1 MPPCE
6 SYDGT
11 GDPMEHLARFT
22 SGMNLHLVL
31 DQIMCRAFPVTLKGA
46 AHVWFQHLTPRSI
59 SCWAQ
64 LAESFRSNFLTSRV
78 QRKNSSALFRIVQG
92 PKESLKSYYARFNS
106 EKLPIDHLDPGVTFA
121 AMARGVR
128 PSTPLRFSLNKRPP
142 ENMSD
147 LLDRVEKYLRA
158 EEDSTTS
165 QHEEAHNGHKRQDRP
180 ERGNSNEAKRS
191 RATLPKSFTP
201 LNTSQ
206 GHILNQVKSQNIL
219 KWPKPMRGPADK
231 RDSQLYCHF
240 HKDHG
245 HTTDEC
251 KVLQREIENLITK
264 GHLKQFIKAND
275 RQQNGRRNQRRTGE
289 TQPKDPPVINTISGG
304 PSAGGLS
311 SSSRKAYA
319 RHVNLTQGST
329 KRPRTSTSLEFNDAD
344 LDGISL
350 PHDDALVITLRVD
363 AFNIKRFLVDTGS
376 SADIIFEDA
385 FNQMGISDDR
395 VKPISSPLYGFT
407 GASAPVR
414 GIASLTIVVGEPPR
428 QAVHTLDF
436 LIAKIKS
443 SYNGILGRT
452 GLNKLQAVA
461 STYHLVMKFPTPVG
475 VGLVKGD
482 QTLARRCYVA
492 SCRTEETLSIDDQ
505 RDGKEYL
512 ASPPLLS
519 KPVMGEDLF
528 LYLAVAESAVSAVLV
543 REQDGQQ
550 LPVYYVSKV
559 LQGAEQRYP
568 NAEKLA
574 FALLN
579 AARKLRPYFQSH
591 TITVLTDKPL
601 RRILH
606 KPDLSGRLIPWS
618 VELGEFD
625 IHYRPR
631 PSIKGQALADFI
643 VECTLPIEVEETPLG
658 VERPLLPDQLGLF
671 TWTLY
676 VDGSS
681 NTSGNVLYK
690 RSFTLP
696 YLRCLTTTESD
707 YALREVHE
715 GICGQHLGGRALA
728 HKVLRQGYY
737 WPTMHRDALDYTK
750 KCDACQ
756 RFSSIPRQSP
766 SPLSSL
772 TSPIPFAMWGMD
784 IMGPFPP
791 ATAQRR
797 FWTTSLS
804 GSKLKLWLQSL
815 KRNVKISFWRAV
827 VCRFGIP
834 RVLVTDNG
842 KQFDN
847 PTFRTFCANLS
858 IEQRF
863 TSVAHPQTNGQTE
876 VTNRTL
882 LQGIKKKLNG
892 AKGLWVDELPKIL
905 WAYNTTT
912 RTSTGETPFS
922 LSFGTDA
929 LIPVEIGLPSLRV
942 VTDDPAQNEEDLRAN
957 LDLLDERREQAAVRL
972 AAYKHRVSKFY
983 DQRVQHRAFRVGD
996 LVLRRI
1002 EASAPREAVGKLAPN
1017 WEGPYR
1023 VVKLAGPGAYHL
1035 EHIDGKAI
1043 PRTWNAANLR
1053 RYYA

>member
-1 MPPCE
+1 
-6 SYDGT
+6 
-11 GDPMEHLARFT
+11 
-22 SGMNLHLVL
+22 
-31 DQIMCRAFPVTLKGA
+31 
-46 AHVWFQHLTPRSI
+46 
-59 SCWAQ
+59 
-64 LAESFRSNFLTSRV
+64 
-78 QRKNSSALFRIVQG
+78 
-92 PKESLKSYYARFNS
+92 
-106 EKLPIDHLDPGVTFA
+106 
-121 AMARGVR
+121 MARGVR

-165 QHEEAHNGHKRQDRP
+165 QHEEAHAGYKRQD
-180 ERGNSNEAKRS
+180 
-191 RATLPKSFTP
+191 PKWKK
-201 LNTSQ
+201 
-206 GHILNQVKSQNIL
+206 KSAENI
-219 KWPKPMRGPADK
+219 
-231 RDSQLYCHF
+231 RDAA
-240 HKDHG
+240 
-245 HTTDEC
+245 E
-251 KVLQREIENLITK
+251 
-264 GHLKQFIKAND
+264 
-275 RQQNGRRNQRRTGE
+275 
-289 TQPKDPPVINTISGG
+289 DPPVINTISGG
-304 PSAGGLS
+304 PSTGGLS

-319 RHVNLTQGST
+319 RHVNLTQGSA

-407 GASAPVR
+407 GAFAPVR
-414 GIASLTIVVGEPPR
+414 GIASLTIVVGELPR
-428 QAVHTLDF
+428 QAVLTLDF

-461 STYHLVMKFPTPVG
+461 STYHLVTKFPTRVG

-505 RDGKEYL
+505 RDE
-512 ASPPLLS
+512 
-519 KPVMGEDLF
+519 
-528 LYLAVAESAVSAVLV
+528 
-543 REQDGQQ
+543 
-550 LPVYYVSKV
+550 KV

-574 FALLN
+574 FALLK

-643 VECTLPIEVEETPLG
+643 VECTLPIEVEESPLG
-658 VERPLLPDQLGLF
+658 VEKPLLPDQIGLF

-681 NTSGNVLYK
+681 NTSGSGASSTPIRNYGMDY
-690 RSFTLP
+690 FTKWV
-696 YLRCLTTTESD
+696 E
-707 YALREVHE
+707 AE
-715 GICGQHLGGRALA
+715 ALA
-728 HKVLRQGYY
+728 
-737 WPTMHRDALDYTK
+737 TISEK
-750 KCDACQ
+750 KCED
-756 RFSSIPRQSP
+756 F
-766 SPLSSL
+766 
-772 TSPIPFAMWGMD
+772 
-784 IMGPFPP
+784 
-791 ATAQRR
+791 
-797 FWTTSLS
+797 
-804 GSKLKLWLQSL
+804 
-815 KRNVKISFWRAV
+815 FWRAV

-858 IEQRF
+858 IEQHF

-882 LQGIKKKLNG
+882 LQGIKKKLDG

-912 RTSTGETPFS
+912 RTATGETPFS

-929 LIPVEIGLPSLRV
+929 LIPVEIGLPSLRL
-942 VTDDPAQNEEDLRAN
+942 TTHDPVQNEEDLRAN
-957 LDLLDERREQAAVRL
+957 LDLLDKRREQATVRL

-983 DQRVQHRAFRVGD
+983 DQRVRHRAFRVGD

-1002 EASAPREAVGKLAPN
+1002 EASASREVVGKLAPN

-1023 VVKLAGPGAYHL
+1023 VVKLAGLGAYHL

>member
-1 MPPCE
+1 
-6 SYDGT
+6 
-11 GDPMEHLARFT
+11 MEHLARFT
-22 SGMNLHLVL
+22 SGMNLHLVP

-46 AHVWFQHLTPRSI
+46 AHVWFQHLTPRFI

-64 LAESFRSNFLTSRV
+64 LAESFWSNFLTSRV

-92 PKESLKSYYARFNS
+92 PKESLKSYYAHFNS
-106 EKLPIDHLDPGVTFA
+106 EKLLIDHLDPGVTFA

-128 PSTPLRFSLNKRPP
+128 PSTPLRFLLNKRPP

-165 QHEEAHNGHKRQDRP
+165 QHEEAHAGHKRQDRP

-206 GHILNQVKSQNIL
+206 RHILNQIKSQNIL

-251 KVLQREIENLITK
+251 K
-264 GHLKQFIKAND
+264 
-275 RQQNGRRNQRRTGE
+275 
-289 TQPKDPPVINTISGG
+289 PKDPPVINTISGG

-319 RHVNLTQGST
+319 RHVNLTQGSA

-350 PHDDALVITLRVD
+350 PHDDALVITLRID

-385 FNQMGISDDR
+385 FNQMEISDNR

-505 RDGKEYL
+505 RDEKALRRAEPILARRIAALSRFLSKSAERCLPFFKALKNMKIFEWTAECQTSFDELKEYL

-643 VECTLPIEVEETPLG
+643 VECTLPIEVEESPLG
-658 VERPLLPDQLGLF
+658 VEKPLLPDQIGLF

-676 VDGSS
+676 
-681 NTSGNVLYK
+681 
-690 RSFTLP
+690 
-696 YLRCLTTTESD
+696 SD

-772 TSPIPFAMWGMD
+772 SSPIPFAMWGMD
-784 IMGPFPP
+784 IMGPFPS

-797 FWTTSLS
+797 FVIVAVDYFTKWVEAEALAT
-804 GSKLKLWLQSL
+804 
-815 KRNVKISFWRAV
+815 ISEKKCEDFFWHAV

-863 TSVAHPQTNGQTE
+863 TSVAHPLTNGQTE

-882 LQGIKKKLNG
+882 LQGIKKKLDG

-929 LIPVEIGLPSLRV
+929 LIPVEVGLPSLRLKTHNPV
-942 VTDDPAQNEEDLRAN
+942 QNEEDLRAN

-983 DQRVQHRAFRVGD
+983 DQRVRHRAF
-996 LVLRRI
+996 
-1002 EASAPREAVGKLAPN
+1002 
-1017 WEGPYR
+1017 
-1023 VVKLAGPGAYHL
+1023 
-1035 EHIDGKAI
+1035 
-1043 PRTWNAANLR
+1043 
-1053 RYYA
+1053 

>member
-22 SGMNLHLVL
+22 SGMNLHLVP

-106 EKLPIDHLDPGVTFA
+106 EKLLIDHLDPRVTFA
-121 AMARGVR
+121 AMARRVR

-251 KVLQREIENLITK
+251 
-264 GHLKQFIKAND
+264 
-275 RQQNGRRNQRRTGE
+275 
-289 TQPKDPPVINTISGG
+289 
-304 PSAGGLS
+304 
-311 SSSRKAYA
+311 KAYA

-631 PSIKGQALADFI
+631 PSIKRQALADFI
-643 VECTLPIEVEETPLG
+643 VECTLPIKVEESPLG

-681 NTSGNVLYK
+681 NTSG
-690 RSFTLP
+690 
-696 YLRCLTTTESD
+696 
-707 YALREVHE
+707 
-715 GICGQHLGGRALA
+715 
-728 HKVLRQGYY
+728 
-737 WPTMHRDALDYTK
+737 
-750 KCDACQ
+750 
-756 RFSSIPRQSP
+756 
-766 SPLSSL
+766 
-772 TSPIPFAMWGMD
+772 
-784 IMGPFPP
+784 
-791 ATAQRR
+791 
-797 FWTTSLS
+797 S
-804 GSKLKLWLQSL
+804 GAGLIL
-815 KRNVKISFWRAV
+815 
-827 VCRFGIP
+827 
-834 RVLVTDNG
+834 NG
-842 KQFDN
+842 
-847 PTFRTFCANLS
+847 

-942 VTDDPAQNEEDLRAN
+942 VTDDPVQNEEDLRAN

-972 AAYKHRVSKFY
+972 AAYKHWVSKFY
-983 DQRVQHRAFRVGD
+983 DQRVRHRAFRVGD
-996 LVLRRI
+996 LILRRI

>member
-1 MPPCE
+1 MDIQLLICMINANIHLPESSRFKRYEESYCEAQSTRNNSGDYRAEHYSNAPIIVGRPFIEEVDLFPVPSNFKMPPCE

-22 SGMNLHLVL
+22 SGMNLHLVP

-106 EKLPIDHLDPGVTFA
+106 EKLLIDHLDPGVTFA

-505 RDGKEYL
+505 RDGK
-512 ASPPLLS
+512 
-519 KPVMGEDLF
+519 V
-528 LYLAVAESAVSAVLV
+528 
-543 REQDGQQ
+543 
-550 LPVYYVSKV
+550 
-559 LQGAEQRYP
+559 
-568 NAEKLA
+568 
-574 FALLN
+574 
-579 AARKLRPYFQSH
+579 
-591 TITVLTDKPL
+591 L
-601 RRILH
+601 RRAE
-606 KPDLSGRLIPWS
+606 P
-618 VELGEFD
+618 
-625 IHYRPR
+625 
-631 PSIKGQALADFI
+631 
-643 VECTLPIEVEETPLG
+643 
-658 VERPLLPDQLGLF
+658 
-671 TWTLY
+671 
-676 VDGSS
+676 
-681 NTSGNVLYK
+681 
-690 RSFTLP
+690 
-696 YLRCLTTTESD
+696 
-707 YALREVHE
+707 
-715 GICGQHLGGRALA
+715 
-728 HKVLRQGYY
+728 
-737 WPTMHRDALDYTK
+737 
-750 KCDACQ
+750 
-756 RFSSIPRQSP
+756 
-766 SPLSSL
+766 
-772 TSPIPFAMWGMD
+772 
-784 IMGPFPP
+784 
-791 ATAQRR
+791 
-797 FWTTSLS
+797 
-804 GSKLKLWLQSL
+804 
-815 KRNVKISFWRAV
+815 
-827 VCRFGIP
+827 
-834 RVLVTDNG
+834 
-842 KQFDN
+842 
-847 PTFRTFCANLS
+847 
-858 IEQRF
+858 
-863 TSVAHPQTNGQTE
+863 TNGQTE

-912 RTSTGETPFS
+912 RTSTGETSFS

-942 VTDDPAQNEEDLRAN
+942 VTDDPVQNEEDLRAN

-983 DQRVQHRAFRVGD
+983 DQRVRHRAFRVGD
-996 LVLRRI
+996 LVLCRI

-1035 EHIDGKAI
+1035 EHTDGKAI

>member
-22 SGMNLHLVL
+22 SGMNLHLVP
-31 DQIMCRAFPVTLKGA
+31 DQIMCRAFPITLKGA

-106 EKLPIDHLDPGVTFA
+106 EKLLIDHLDPRVTFA
-121 AMARGVR
+121 AMARRVR

-251 KVLQREIENLITK
+251 K
-264 GHLKQFIKAND
+264 
-275 RQQNGRRNQRRTGE
+275 
-289 TQPKDPPVINTISGG
+289 
-304 PSAGGLS
+304 
-311 SSSRKAYA
+311 AYA

-363 AFNIKRFLVDTGS
+363 AFNIKRFLVDTSS

-631 PSIKGQALADFI
+631 PSIKRQALADFI
-643 VECTLPIEVEETPLG
+643 VECTLPIEVEESPLG

-681 NTSGNVLYK
+681 NTSG
-690 RSFTLP
+690 
-696 YLRCLTTTESD
+696 
-707 YALREVHE
+707 
-715 GICGQHLGGRALA
+715 
-728 HKVLRQGYY
+728 
-737 WPTMHRDALDYTK
+737 
-750 KCDACQ
+750 
-756 RFSSIPRQSP
+756 
-766 SPLSSL
+766 
-772 TSPIPFAMWGMD
+772 
-784 IMGPFPP
+784 
-791 ATAQRR
+791 
-797 FWTTSLS
+797 S
-804 GSKLKLWLQSL
+804 GAGLIL
-815 KRNVKISFWRAV
+815 
-827 VCRFGIP
+827 
-834 RVLVTDNG
+834 NG
-842 KQFDN
+842 
-847 PTFRTFCANLS
+847 

-942 VTDDPAQNEEDLRAN
+942 VTDDPVQNEEDLRAN

-972 AAYKHRVSKFY
+972 AAYKHWVSKFY
-983 DQRVQHRAFRVGD
+983 DQRVRHRAFRVGD
-996 LVLRRI
+996 LILRRI

>member
-22 SGMNLHLVL
+22 SGMNLHLVP

-106 EKLPIDHLDPGVTFA
+106 EKLLIDHLDPGVTFA

-505 RDGKEYL
+505 RDGKVLRRAEPALKNMKNFEWTAECQTSFDELKEYL

-643 VECTLPIEVEETPLG
+643 VECTLPIEVEESPLG

-676 VDGSS
+676 
-681 NTSGNVLYK
+681 
-690 RSFTLP
+690 
-696 YLRCLTTTESD
+696 
-707 YALREVHE
+707 
-715 GICGQHLGGRALA
+715 
-728 HKVLRQGYY
+728 
-737 WPTMHRDALDYTK
+737 
-750 KCDACQ
+750 
-756 RFSSIPRQSP
+756 
-766 SPLSSL
+766 
-772 TSPIPFAMWGMD
+772 
-784 IMGPFPP
+784 
-791 ATAQRR
+791 
-797 FWTTSLS
+797 
-804 GSKLKLWLQSL
+804 
-815 KRNVKISFWRAV
+815 
-827 VCRFGIP
+827 
-834 RVLVTDNG
+834 
-842 KQFDN
+842 
-847 PTFRTFCANLS
+847 
-858 IEQRF
+858 
-863 TSVAHPQTNGQTE
+863 TNGQTE

-942 VTDDPAQNEEDLRAN
+942 VTDDPVQNEEDLRAN

-983 DQRVQHRAFRVGD
+983 DQRVRHRAFRVGD

-1035 EHIDGKAI
+1035 EHTDGKAI

>member
-22 SGMNLHLVL
+22 SGMNLHLVP

-64 LAESFRSNFLTSRV
+64 LAESFWSNFLTSRV

-106 EKLPIDHLDPGVTFA
+106 EKLLIDHLDPGVTFA

-165 QHEEAHNGHKRQDRP
+165 QHEEAHKGHKRQDRP

-201 LNTSQ
+201 LNASQ

-219 KWPKPMRGPADK
+219 KWPKPMREPADK

-407 GASAPVR
+407 GTSAPVR

-452 GLNKLQAVA
+452 CLNKLHAVA

-505 RDGKEYL
+505 RDEKEYL

-643 VECTLPIEVEETPLG
+643 VECTLPIEVEESPLG

-681 NTSGNVLYK
+681 NTSG
-690 RSFTLP
+690 
-696 YLRCLTTTESD
+696 
-707 YALREVHE
+707 
-715 GICGQHLGGRALA
+715 
-728 HKVLRQGYY
+728 
-737 WPTMHRDALDYTK
+737 
-750 KCDACQ
+750 
-756 RFSSIPRQSP
+756 
-766 SPLSSL
+766 
-772 TSPIPFAMWGMD
+772 
-784 IMGPFPP
+784 
-791 ATAQRR
+791 
-797 FWTTSLS
+797 S
-804 GSKLKLWLQSL
+804 G
-815 KRNVKISFWRAV
+815 A
-827 VCRFGIP
+827 G
-834 RVLVTDNG
+834 
-842 KQFDN
+842 
-847 PTFRTFCANLS
+847 

-912 RTSTGETPFS
+912 RTSTGETLFS

-942 VTDDPAQNEEDLRAN
+942 VTDDPVQNEEDLRAN
-957 LDLLDERREQAAVRL
+957 LDLLDERREQEAVRL

-983 DQRVQHRAFRVGD
+983 DQRVRHRAFRVGD

>member
-22 SGMNLHLVL
+22 SGMNLHLVP

-78 QRKNSSALFRIVQG
+78 QRKNSSAFFRIVQG

-106 EKLPIDHLDPGVTFA
+106 EKLLIDHLDPGVTFA

-289 TQPKDPPVINTISGG
+289 TQPKDPLVINTISGG

-414 GIASLTIVVGEPPR
+414 GITSLTIVVGEPPR

-574 FALLN
+574 FTLLN

-643 VECTLPIEVEETPLG
+643 VECTLPIEVEESPLG

-681 NTSGNVLYK
+681 NTSG
-690 RSFTLP
+690 
-696 YLRCLTTTESD
+696 
-707 YALREVHE
+707 
-715 GICGQHLGGRALA
+715 
-728 HKVLRQGYY
+728 
-737 WPTMHRDALDYTK
+737 
-750 KCDACQ
+750 
-756 RFSSIPRQSP
+756 
-766 SPLSSL
+766 
-772 TSPIPFAMWGMD
+772 
-784 IMGPFPP
+784 
-791 ATAQRR
+791 
-797 FWTTSLS
+797 S
-804 GSKLKLWLQSL
+804 G
-815 KRNVKISFWRAV
+815 A
-827 VCRFGIP
+827 G
-834 RVLVTDNG
+834 
-842 KQFDN
+842 
-847 PTFRTFCANLS
+847 

-942 VTDDPAQNEEDLRAN
+942 VTDDPIQNEEDLRAN

-983 DQRVQHRAFRVGD
+983 DQRVRHRAFRVGD

>member
-1 MPPCE
+1 
-6 SYDGT
+6 
-11 GDPMEHLARFT
+11 MEHLARFT
-22 SGMNLHLVL
+22 SGMNLHLVP
-31 DQIMCRAFPVTLKGA
+31 DQIMCRAFPVMLKGA

-106 EKLPIDHLDPGVTFA
+106 EKLLIDHLDPGVTFA

-142 ENMSD
+142 ENMLD

-165 QHEEAHNGHKRQDRP
+165 QHEEAHVGHKRQDRP

-275 RQQNGRRNQRRTGE
+275 RQQNGRRNQRRTEE

-319 RHVNLTQGST
+319 RHVNLTQGSA

-452 GLNKLQAVA
+452 GLNKLQAIA

-492 SCRTEETLSIDDQ
+492 SCKTEETLSIDDQ
-505 RDGKEYL
+505 RDGKALKNMKNFEWTAECQTSFDELKEYL

-643 VECTLPIEVEETPLG
+643 VECTLPIEVEESPLG
-658 VERPLLPDQLGLF
+658 
-671 TWTLY
+671 
-676 VDGSS
+676 
-681 NTSGNVLYK
+681 
-690 RSFTLP
+690 
-696 YLRCLTTTESD
+696 SD

-772 TSPIPFAMWGMD
+772 SSPIPFAMWGMD

-797 FWTTSLS
+797 FVIVAVDYFTKWVEAEALAT
-804 GSKLKLWLQSL
+804 
-815 KRNVKISFWRAV
+815 ISEKKCEDFFWRAV

-882 LQGIKKKLNG
+882 LQGIKKKLDG

-929 LIPVEIGLPSLRV
+929 LIPVEIGLPSLRL
-942 VTDDPAQNEEDLRAN
+942 TTHDPVQNEEDLRAN

-972 AAYKHRVSKFY
+972 AP
-983 DQRVQHRAFRVGD
+983 QRVPLESSSSQARGGWQV
-996 LVLRRI
+996 
-1002 EASAPREAVGKLAPN
+1002 STKLGRP
-1017 WEGPYR
+1017 
-1023 VVKLAGPGAYHL
+1023 L
-1035 EHIDGKAI
+1035 
-1043 PRTWNAANLR
+1043 
-1053 RYYA
+1053 

>member
-22 SGMNLHLVL
+22 SGMNLHLVP

-106 EKLPIDHLDPGVTFA
+106 EKLLIDHLDPGVTFA

-275 RQQNGRRNQRRTGE
+275 RKQNGRRNQRRTGE

-395 VKPISSPLYGFT
+395 VKPISSPLYGFI

-461 STYHLVMKFPTPVG
+461 STYHLVMKFHTPVG

-643 VECTLPIEVEETPLG
+643 VECTLPIEVEESPLG

-681 NTSGNVLYK
+681 NTSG
-690 RSFTLP
+690 
-696 YLRCLTTTESD
+696 
-707 YALREVHE
+707 
-715 GICGQHLGGRALA
+715 
-728 HKVLRQGYY
+728 
-737 WPTMHRDALDYTK
+737 
-750 KCDACQ
+750 
-756 RFSSIPRQSP
+756 
-766 SPLSSL
+766 
-772 TSPIPFAMWGMD
+772 
-784 IMGPFPP
+784 
-791 ATAQRR
+791 
-797 FWTTSLS
+797 S
-804 GSKLKLWLQSL
+804 G
-815 KRNVKISFWRAV
+815 A
-827 VCRFGIP
+827 G
-834 RVLVTDNG
+834 
-842 KQFDN
+842 
-847 PTFRTFCANLS
+847 

-942 VTDDPAQNEEDLRAN
+942 VTDDPVQNEEDLRAN

-983 DQRVQHRAFRVGD
+983 DQRVRHRAFRVGD

-1035 EHIDGKAI
+1035 EHTDGKAI

>member
-22 SGMNLHLVL
+22 SGMNLHL
-31 DQIMCRAFPVTLKGA
+31 QFP
-46 AHVWFQHLTPRSI
+46 HE
-59 SCWAQ
+59 SCAK
-64 LAESFRSNFLTSRV
+64 EEFLCP
-78 QRKNSSALFRIVQG
+78 LRIVQG

-106 EKLPIDHLDPGVTFA
+106 EKLLIDHLDPGVTFA

-201 LNTSQ
+201 LNASQ
-206 GHILNQVKSQNIL
+206 GHILNQ
-219 KWPKPMRGPADK
+219 
-231 RDSQLYCHF
+231 
-240 HKDHG
+240 
-245 HTTDEC
+245 
-251 KVLQREIENLITK
+251 
-264 GHLKQFIKAND
+264 
-275 RQQNGRRNQRRTGE
+275 
-289 TQPKDPPVINTISGG
+289 
-304 PSAGGLS
+304 
-311 SSSRKAYA
+311 AYA

-407 GASAPVR
+407 GASTPVR

-505 RDGKEYL
+505 RDGKVLRRAEPALKNMKNFEWTAECQTSFDELKEYL

-643 VECTLPIEVEETPLG
+643 VECTLPIEVEESPLG
-658 VERPLLPDQLGLF
+658 
-671 TWTLY
+671 
-676 VDGSS
+676 
-681 NTSGNVLYK
+681 
-690 RSFTLP
+690 
-696 YLRCLTTTESD
+696 SD

-797 FWTTSLS
+797 FVIVAVDYFTKWVEAEALAT
-804 GSKLKLWLQSL
+804 
-815 KRNVKISFWRAV
+815 ISEKKCEDFFWRAV

-942 VTDDPAQNEEDLRAN
+942 VTDDPVQNEEDLRAN

-983 DQRVQHRAFRVGD
+983 DQRVRHRAFRVGD

>member
-1 MPPCE
+1 M
-6 SYDGT
+6 D
-11 GDPMEHLARFT
+11 HLARFT
-22 SGMNLHLVL
+22 SGMNLHLVP

-106 EKLPIDHLDPGVTFA
+106 EKLFIDHLDPGVTFA

-158 EEDSTTS
+158 EDDSTTS
-165 QHEEAHNGHKRQDRP
+165 QHEEAHAGHKRQDRP

-206 GHILNQVKSQNIL
+206 GHILNQKKSAEN
-219 KWPKPMRGPADK
+219 RRDAAEGSTSDK
-231 RDSQLYCHF
+231 HHF
-240 HKDHG
+240 
-245 HTTDEC
+245 
-251 KVLQREIENLITK
+251 
-264 GHLKQFIKAND
+264 
-275 RQQNGRRNQRRTGE
+275 RRTE
-289 TQPKDPPVINTISGG
+289 RWRTVQLFPKGF
-304 PSAGGLS
+304 
-311 SSSRKAYA
+311 A
-319 RHVNLTQGST
+319 RHVNLTQGSA
-329 KRPRTSTSLEFNDAD
+329 KRLRTSTSLEFNDAD

-461 STYHLVMKFPTPVG
+461 FTYHLVMKFPTPVG

-492 SCRTEETLSIDDQ
+492 SYRTEETLSIDDQ
-505 RDGKEYL
+505 RDGKALKNMKNFEWTAECQTSFDELKEYL
-512 ASPPLLS
+512 ASPPILS

-528 LYLAVAESAVSAVLV
+528 LYLAVAEFAVSAVLV
-543 REQDGQQ
+543 REQDDQQ

-579 AARKLRPYFQSH
+579 AVRKLRPYFQSH
-591 TITVLTDKPL
+591 TITMLTDKPL

-643 VECTLPIEVEETPLG
+643 VECTLPIEVEESPLG
-658 VERPLLPDQLGLF
+658 VEKPLLPDQIGLF
-671 TWTLY
+671 TWMLY

-681 NTSGNVLYK
+681 NTSESGAGLILNG
-690 RSFTLP
+690 P
-696 YLRCLTTTESD
+696 DGLTIE
-707 YALREVHE
+707 YALRFDFQASNNEAEYEALVA
-715 GICGQHLGGRALA
+715 GMHLARAMRAASLHA
-728 HKVLRQGYY
+728 FSDSALVVKQMSGEYEAKVLHQGYY

-772 TSPIPFAMWGMD
+772 SSPILFA
-784 IMGPFPP
+784 I
-791 ATAQRR
+791 
-797 FWTTSLS
+797 
-804 GSKLKLWLQSL
+804 
-815 KRNVKISFWRAV
+815 
-827 VCRFGIP
+827 
-834 RVLVTDNG
+834 
-842 KQFDN
+842 
-847 PTFRTFCANLS
+847 

-882 LQGIKKKLNG
+882 LQGIKKKLDG

-929 LIPVEIGLPSLRV
+929 LIPVEIGLPSLRLINH
-942 VTDDPAQNEEDLRAN
+942 DPIQNEEDLRAN

-983 DQRVQHRAFRVGD
+983 DQRVRHRAFRVGD
-996 LVLRRI
+996 HVLR
-1002 EASAPREAVGKLAPN
+1002 
-1017 WEGPYR
+1017 
-1023 VVKLAGPGAYHL
+1023 
-1035 EHIDGKAI
+1035 HI
-1043 PRTWNAANLR
+1043 
-1053 RYYA
+1053 

>member
-1 MPPCE
+1 
-6 SYDGT
+6 
-11 GDPMEHLARFT
+11 MEHLARFT
-22 SGMNLHLVL
+22 SGMNLHLVP

-46 AHVWFQHLTPRSI
+46 AH
-59 SCWAQ
+59 
-64 LAESFRSNFLTSRV
+64 
-78 QRKNSSALFRIVQG
+78 G

-106 EKLPIDHLDPGVTFA
+106 EKLLIDHLDPGVTFA

-165 QHEEAHNGHKRQDRP
+165 QHEEAHAGHKRQDRP
-180 ERGNSNEAKRS
+180 EWGNSNEAKRS

-206 GHILNQVKSQNIL
+206 GHILNQIKSQNIL

-231 RDSQLYCHF
+231 RNSQLYCHF

-275 RQQNGRRNQRRTGE
+275 RQQNGRRNQRRTEE
-289 TQPKDPPVINTISGG
+289 TQPKDPPVINTIFGG

-319 RHVNLTQGST
+319 RHVNLTQGSA

-350 PHDDALVITLRVD
+350 PHDNALVITLRVN
-363 AFNIKRFLVDTGS
+363 AFNVKRFLVDTGS

-505 RDGKEYL
+505 RNEKALRRAEPVEALISIPLEYL

-528 LYLAVAESAVSAVLV
+528 LYLAIAESAVSAILV
-543 REQDGQQ
+543 RKQDGQQ
-550 LPVYYVSKV
+550 FPVYYVSKV

-601 RRILH
+601 RWILH

-631 PSIKGQALADFI
+631 PSIKGPALADFI
-643 VECTLPIEVEETPLG
+643 VECTLSIEVEESPLG
-658 VERPLLPDQLGLF
+658 VEKPLLPDQIGLF

-681 NTSGNVLYK
+681 NTSEK
-690 RSFTLP
+690 WSW
-696 YLRCLTTTESD
+696 SD

-772 TSPIPFAMWGMD
+772 SSPIPFAMWGMD

-797 FWTTSLS
+797 F
-804 GSKLKLWLQSL
+804 
-815 KRNVKISFWRAV
+815 VIVAV
-827 VCRFGIP
+827 
-834 RVLVTDNG
+834 DY
-842 KQFDN
+842 
-847 PTFRTFCANLS
+847 
-858 IEQRF
+858 F
-863 TSVAHPQTNGQTE
+863 T
-876 VTNRTL
+876 
-882 LQGIKKKLNG
+882 K
-892 AKGLWVDELPKIL
+892 WVEAEAL
-905 WAYNTTT
+905 A
-912 RTSTGETPFS
+912 TP
-922 LSFGTDA
+922 
-929 LIPVEIGLPSLRV
+929 
-942 VTDDPAQNEEDLRAN
+942 
-957 LDLLDERREQAAVRL
+957 
-972 AAYKHRVSKFY
+972 
-983 DQRVQHRAFRVGD
+983 
-996 LVLRRI
+996 
-1002 EASAPREAVGKLAPN
+1002 
-1017 WEGPYR
+1017 
-1023 VVKLAGPGAYHL
+1023 
-1035 EHIDGKAI
+1035 
-1043 PRTWNAANLR
+1043 
-1053 RYYA
+1053 

>member
-22 SGMNLHLVL
+22 SGMNLHLVP

-46 AHVWFQHLTPRSI
+46 AH
-59 SCWAQ
+59 
-64 LAESFRSNFLTSRV
+64 SNFLTSHV

-106 EKLPIDHLDPGVTFA
+106 EKLLIDHLDPGVTFA

-165 QHEEAHNGHKRQDRP
+165 QHEEAHVGHKRQDRP

-219 KWPKPMRGPADK
+219 KWPKPMKGPADK

-275 RQQNGRRNQRRTGE
+275 RQQNGRRNQRRTEE

-319 RHVNLTQGST
+319 RHVNLTQGSA

-407 GASAPVR
+407 GASAPLR
-414 GIASLTIVVGEPPR
+414 GIASLIIVVGEPPR

-436 LIAKIKS
+436 FIAKIKS

-528 LYLAVAESAVSAVLV
+528 LYLAVAESA
-543 REQDGQQ
+543 
-550 LPVYYVSKV
+550 
-559 LQGAEQRYP
+559 GAEQRYH

-643 VECTLPIEVEETPLG
+643 VECTLPIEVEESPLG
-658 VERPLLPDQLGLF
+658 VEKPLLPDQIGLF
-671 TWTLY
+671 TWMLY

-681 NTSGNVLYK
+681 NTSG
-690 RSFTLP
+690 SG
-696 YLRCLTTTESD
+696 
-707 YALREVHE
+707 A
-715 GICGQHLGGRALA
+715 G
-728 HKVLRQGYY
+728 
-737 WPTMHRDALDYTK
+737 
-750 KCDACQ
+750 
-756 RFSSIPRQSP
+756 
-766 SPLSSL
+766 
-772 TSPIPFAMWGMD
+772 PIPFAMWGMD

-791 ATAQRR
+791 ATAQCR
-797 FWTTSLS
+797 FVIVAVDYFTKWVEAEALAT
-804 GSKLKLWLQSL
+804 
-815 KRNVKISFWRAV
+815 ISEKKCEDFFWRAV
-827 VCRFGIP
+827 VCHFGIP

-882 LQGIKKKLNG
+882 LQGIKKKLVG

-929 LIPVEIGLPSLRV
+929 LIPVEIGLPSLRL
-942 VTDDPAQNEEDLRAN
+942 TTHDPVQNEEDLRAN
-957 LDLLDERREQAAVRL
+957 LDLLDEHREQAAVRL

-983 DQRVQHRAFRVGD
+983 DQRVRHRAFRVGD

-1002 EASAPREAVGKLAPN
+1002 EASAPHEAVGKLAPN